1 MTKRQLLT
9 LWLVVLAFAAAG
21 QTNVLINGTSAGA
34 AGKHIELYGYDD
46 MLTMTE
52 RLMDDDDIGSDGT
65 FTLRCYANYPRLVF
79 VQVENYSQSFYVEPG
94 RTYEVYLPEFDWSID
109 EQRNIFLAPEPLPL
123 EFMHLPHDELNLK
136 ISRFE
141 AVADSFVVANRV
153 YFDPKFHPQ
162 KRYFDTLRRE
172 VARHVAAGD
181 PEGFLARYIDYT
193 LAEMQYTM
201 QFASRKQLIGRY
213 IANKPVRYHDE
224 QYMRLF
230 LTLFEGSISH
240 GTSRLPLPRLVAWVG
255 RGDLATYLDSL
266 GVDPLLRN
274 EQVREL
280 AALQA
285 LKESYYNA
293 AYDRDRVRHMV
304 ERLGQQTKFD
314 DHRRLAQSL
323 AASMKAHERGAEM
336 PGFVLPDADR
346 RMVSLDDMRGKWIY
360 LSFVRVGDPASLA
373 EIETL
378 AFFRDSIYSRNKNVV
393 FVSISCDREFQK
405 MYHFVRN
412 NKKAHRYNWT
422 WLHFDGNYKLLE
434 RYGVV
439 SYPTF
444 VLIGPDGRRQ
454 YDLTPAPASGF
465 LLRGPWEKK
474 EQKTTDDS
482 LPFWQR

>member
-1 MTKRQLLT
+1 M
-9 LWLVVLAFAAAG
+9 WVLVVALSAAA
-21 QTNVLINGTSAGA
+21 QTNVLIKGTSTGA
-34 AGKHIELYGYDD
+34 VGKHIELYGYDD

-52 RLMDDDDIGSDGT
+52 RLMDDASIAADGT
-65 FTLRCYANYPRLVF
+65 FSLRCYANYPRLVF

-94 RTYEVYLPEFDWSID
+94 RTYEVYLPEFDWSVD
-109 EQRNIFLAPEPLPL
+109 EQRNVFLAPVPLPL
-123 EFMHLPHDELNLK
+123 EFLNLPKDELNIS

-141 AVADSFVVANRV
+141 AVVDSFIVANRI

-162 KRYFDTLRRE
+162 RRYFDTLRAE
-172 VARHVAAGD
+172 VRRLVPSGD
-181 PEGFLARYIDYT
+181 KESFLSRYEDYT
-193 LAEMQYTM
+193 LAEMQLTM
-201 QFASRKQLIGRY
+201 KFASRKRLIERY
-213 IANKPVRYHDE
+213 IADQPVRYYDE

-230 LTLFEGSISH
+230 LALYKGSISM
-240 GTSRLPLPRLVAWVG
+240 GTSRIPQHRLVSWVE
-255 RGDLATYLDSL
+255 RGALDVYIDSVGL
-266 GVDPLLRN
+266 DPLLRN

-280 AALQA
+280 AVLQA

-293 AYDRDRVRHMV
+293 AYERVKVRRMV
-304 ERLGQQTKFD
+304 ETLGQRSKFPE
-314 DHRRLAQSL
+314 HRKLAASL
-323 AASMKAHERGAEM
+323 AASFAARERGAEM
-336 PGFVLPDADR
+336 PRFELPDIDR
-346 RMVSLDDMRGKWIY
+346 NMVSLDDLRGKWVY

-378 AFFRDSIYSRNKNVV
+378 AFFRDSIYSRNKDVV
-393 FVSISCDREFQK
+393 FVSVSCDREFQK

-412 NKKAHRYNWT
+412 NKKGHRYNWI

-444 VLIGPDGRRQ
+444 LLIGPDGCLQ
-454 YDLTPAPASGF
+454 YDITPAPASGF

-474 EQKTTDDS
+474 EEKSIDDS